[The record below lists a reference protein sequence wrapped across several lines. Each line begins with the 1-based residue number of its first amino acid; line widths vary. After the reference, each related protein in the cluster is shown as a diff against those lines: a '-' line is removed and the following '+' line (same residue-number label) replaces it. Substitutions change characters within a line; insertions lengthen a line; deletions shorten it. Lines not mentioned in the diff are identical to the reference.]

1 MKNLQLNP
9 YQCRTGCVGSRKSK
23 FISTPPS
30 GVGLKV
36 GGKGGSY
43 GVIYG
48 SISYDPY
55 MYYALVLLNPKLM
68 DFRASLQ
75 ISNLTLIPPHLVS
88 STSTISFAK
97 VTHWGISS
105 WFDLVNTSINIAKR
119 YKFNVDYIY
128 SSYSDGIYSSDS
140 MNFFLR
146 WSLWTL
152 NYTKS
157 NKNKI
162 LYIDKKKKN
171 VNT

>member
-1 MKNLQLNP
+1 
-9 YQCRTGCVGSRKSK
+9 
-23 FISTPPS
+23 
-30 GVGLKV
+30 
-36 GGKGGSY
+36 
-43 GVIYG
+43 
-48 SISYDPY
+48 
-55 MYYALVLLNPKLM
+55 MYYALVLLNPKLL

-75 ISNLTLIPPHLVS
+75 ISNLTLIPPHLVT

-97 VTHWGISS
+97 GTHWGISS
-105 WFDLVNTSINIAKR
+105 WIDLVNTSINTAKR
-119 YKFNVDYIY
+119 YKFNVHYIY

-162 LYIDKKKKN
+162 LYIDKKKN